1 MRDIPFRRIIS
12 EFLKRDLPEI
22 VERELDLRSIRPGRA
37 VAIIGPRRAGKTTY
51 LFQRIKALR
60 KDGKGERVL
69 YLNFEDDRLFDLRLK
84 DLDRI
89 LGVFRELNPGSID
102 ERLFLFFDEVQ
113 RVDEWESYIRRLLDT
128 ENAEVY
134 ISGSSSRLLSTEIA
148 TSMRGRSLSFIIMP
162 FSFREFLAAKGRASE
177 LPITSKEKAM
187 IRSDLREYMMYGGF
201 PEVVLEDDGPSKLQL
216 LREYVDMMLMRD
228 VVERHGVRN
237 VQVLRG
243 MLVKLASSVS
253 TEFSVNRYH
262 GQLSSLGIKVGKRT
276 LYEYLDHLEEA
287 FAIVPV
293 RRFSRKL
300 IEIHQSLP
308 KVYPIDMGM
317 MTQTEG
323 RSSED
328 LGKYM
333 EATVAIELTR
343 RRNDDPLLEFYYWKE
358 PHGKEV
364 DFILKHGIYVTKLI
378 QVCYDIGS
386 PETRSREVKAL
397 LKASGELDCED
408 LLVLTWDHEGAEETD
423 GRTIRFQPL
432 WKWLLG
438 LEP

>member
-1 MRDIPFRRIIS
+1 M
-12 EFLKRDLPEI
+12 KRDLPEI
-22 VERELDLRSIRPGRA
+22 VERELDLRSIRPSRA

-60 KDGKGERVL
+60 KDGKGGRVL

-148 TSMRGRSLSFIIMP
+148 TSMRGRSLSYIIMP
-162 FSFREFLAAKGRASE
+162 FSFREFLAAKERASE

-201 PEVVLEDDGPSKLQL
+201 PEVVLEDDVPSKLQL

-237 VQVLRG
+237 VQALRG
-243 MLVKLASSVS
+243 MLVELASSVS

-262 GQLSSLGIKVGKRT
+262 GQLSSIGIKVGKRT

-300 IEIHQSLP
+300 IKIHQSLP

-364 DFILKHGIYVTKLI
+364 DFILKHGIHVTKLI

-423 GRTIRFQPL
+423 GRTIQFQPL